1 MTEQTALPTREEIIA
16 QNAKAR
22 RHSVMLYDINIT
34 NYELALAVLDEQE
47 SLDAD
52 DTAYRA
58 RLVELLASERR
69 ERKKEAL
76 MLAVLEAQLSEGE

>member
-1 MTEQTALPTREEIIA
+1 
-16 QNAKAR
+16 
-22 RHSVMLYDINIT
+22 MLYDINIT
-34 NYELALAVLDEQE
+34 NYELALAMLDEQE

-76 MLAVLEAQLSEGE
+76 MLTVLEAQLPEGK